1 MLKTNNSFKC
11 IVAATSLLALSS
23 SVAQAAEGDGLSW
36 NGNLDFYYQVSPQG
50 HLPSTKTGP
59 RVVEGRYFD
68 RHSNELTLNMAELSL
83 KNKIGKTTLR
93 IDLAAGE
100 LVDQL
105 SGGSA
110 SVTNPTNTAANES
123 TRNITQ
129 AILTYQATERI
140 SFSVGKFYTNIGFEL
155 TRAKENWQYSRSY
168 LYNYGPFWHEG
179 GYVTYSVIP
188 GKLNTTVYV
197 LNAWDG
203 RISQEAN
210 KATTLAANLNYIPF
224 ENLAFNYNY
233 IGGSE
238 LSSSGRR
245 DLHEINGLYKISEYI
260 SAAFDAQYGTQQ
272 DVASVG
278 TAKWGGVAIYLKAKV
293 NEVYSISPR
302 YEYFNDSDGFSIA
315 GALSLPS
322 MVKQKISA
330 ITLTNSFDLGSGV
343 ELRAEARHDSSNL
356 DQFFISSKGRLTKHQ
371 ETYTLAAL
379 YSF

>member
-11 IVAATSLLALSS
+11 ILAATSLFALSN
-23 SVAQAAEGDGLSW
+23 SVTQATEGDGLSW
-36 NGNLDFYYQVSPQG
+36 NGNLDFYYQASPQG

-68 RHSNELTLNMAELSL
+68 RHSNELTLNMAELSF
-83 KNKIGKTTLR
+83 KNKIGKSTLR

-110 SVTNPTNTAANES
+110 SATNPTNSAANES

-129 AILTYQATERI
+129 AILTYQVTDRL
-140 SFSVGKFYTNIGFEL
+140 SFNAGKFYTNIGLEL

-168 LYNYGPFWHEG
+168 LFNYGPFWHEG
-179 GYVTYSVIP
+179 GYITYAIIP
-188 GKLNTTVYV
+188 GKLNSTIYV

-210 KATTLAANLNYIPF
+210 KATTLAGNLNYIPF
-224 ENLAFNYNY
+224 ENLTFNYNY
-233 IGGSE
+233 IGGDES
-238 LSSSGRR
+238 SSSGRR
-245 DLHEINGLYKISEYI
+245 DLHEVNGLYKITDNI
-260 SAAFDAQYGTQQ
+260 SAAFDLQYGTQQ

-278 TAKWGGVAIYLKAKV
+278 TAKWGGAAFYLKAKV
-293 NEVYSISPR
+293 NDVYSISPR
-302 YEYFNDSDGFSIA
+302 YEYFNDSDGFTIV
-315 GALSLPS
+315 GGLSSPS
-322 MVKQKISA
+322 TVKQKISA
-330 ITLTNSFDLGSGV
+330 ITLTNSFDIGSGV
-343 ELRAEARHDSSNL
+343 ELRAEARRDSSNV
-356 DQFFISSKGRLTKHQ
+356 DQFFITSKGGATKHQ

-379 YSF
+379 YSL